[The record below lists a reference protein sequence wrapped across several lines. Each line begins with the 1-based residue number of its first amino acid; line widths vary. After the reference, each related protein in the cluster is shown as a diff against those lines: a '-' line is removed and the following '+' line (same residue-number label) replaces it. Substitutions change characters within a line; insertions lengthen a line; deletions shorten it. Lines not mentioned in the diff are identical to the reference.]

1 MAEHHPDPA
10 EAPERSRES
19 APLGPLPAVSYVM
32 PVLNEA
38 DHIEAAVASL
48 IAQDYAGDF
57 DIMLALGPSTDGTDA
72 VVRRLQERDPRVR
85 TTLNELGTTPEGLN
99 LAIRATSNPVVVR
112 VDAHSVLPTD
122 YTRIAVQT
130 LLRTGAANVGGIMD
144 AHGVTPFETAVALA
158 YGSRVGLGG
167 TPHHVGGHEGR
178 ADTVYLGVFRRDRLE
193 AAGLFDENIRRGQD
207 WELNRRLREAGDTV
221 WFNPALRVTYRPRS
235 SYSKL
240 ARQFLSTGLW
250 RGELAR
256 RHPSANG
263 LRYFVPPAMVLA
275 VAVGLVMGLLGVVQ
289 LVLRQGPRWTLLGF
303 LAPAVYILFVIG
315 ATLVV
320 AARSGLRTALWF
332 LLVLPC
338 IHFCWGIGFFFG
350 VAKLTRNIQA
360 YTGR

>member
-1 MAEHHPDPA
+1 MAEHRPKTPPR
-10 EAPERSRES
+10 PEGNRD
-19 APLGPLPAVSYVM
+19 LGPLPAVSYVM

-48 IAQDYAGDF
+48 IGQDYAGDF
-57 DIMLALGPSTDGTDA
+57 DIMLALGPSTDGTDE
-72 VVRRLQERDPRVR
+72 VVARIQRDDPRVR
-85 TTLNELGTTPEGLN
+85 TTINELGTTPEGLN
-99 LAIRATSNPVVVR
+99 LAIRATANPIVIR

-122 YTRIAVQT
+122 YTRIAVET
-130 LLRTGAANVGGIMD
+130 LLRTGAANVGGVM
-144 AHGVTPFETAVALA
+144 AAEGVTPFEKAVALA

-167 TPHHVGGHEGR
+167 TPHHVGGQEGP
-178 ADTVYLGVFRRDRLE
+178 AETVYLGVFRRDRLE

-207 WELNRRLREAGDTV
+207 WELNRRLRELGDVV
-221 WFNPALRVTYRPRS
+221 WFNPALHVTYRPRS
-235 SYSKL
+235 SYRKL

-256 RHPSANG
+256 RHPSQNG
-263 LRYFVPPAMVLA
+263 IRYFVPPAMVLSVTA
-275 VAVGLVMGLLGVVQ
+275 GLLLGILGLVRTAAGRGS
-289 LVLRQGPRWTLLGF
+289 RWPLLGF
-303 LAPAVYILFVIG
+303 AAPAVYLLFVVA
-315 ATLVV
+315 ATLLV

-338 IHFCWGIGFFFG
+338 IHFCWGTGFFFG

>member
-1 MAEHHPDPA
+1 MAEHRPKTPPRAQGSQD
-10 EAPERSRES
+10 
-19 APLGPLPAVSYVM
+19 LGPLPAVSYVM

-48 IAQDYAGDF
+48 VNQDYAGDF
-57 DIMLALGPSTDGTDA
+57 DIMLALGPSTDGTDE
-72 VVRRLQERDPRVR
+72 VVARIQREDPRVR
-85 TTLNELGTTPEGLN
+85 TAVNELGTTPEGLN
-99 LAIRATSNPVVVR
+99 IAIRATSNPVVVR
-112 VDAHSVLPTD
+112 VDAHSALPSD
-122 YTRIAVQT
+122 YTRIAVET
-130 LLRTGAANVGGIMD
+130 LIRTGAANVGGVM
-144 AHGVTPFETAVALA
+144 AAEGVTPFENAVALA

-167 TPHHVGGHEGR
+167 TPHHVGGHEGP
-178 ADTVYLGVFRRDRLE
+178 AETVYLGVFRRERLE
-193 AAGLFDENIRRGQD
+193 AAGMFDENIRRGQD
-207 WELNRRLREAGDTV
+207 WELNRRLREMGDLV

-235 SYSKL
+235 SYRKL

-256 RHPSANG
+256 RHPSQNG
-263 LRYFVPPAMVLA
+263 VRYFVPPAMVLT
-275 VAVGLVMGLLGVVQ
+275 VAVGLVSGIVGLIQ
-289 LVLRQGPRWTLLGF
+289 LAAGSGRRWPLLGF
-303 LAPAVYILFVIG
+303 LAPAVYVLFVVG
-315 ATLVV
+315 ATLFV

>member
-1 MAEHHPDPA
+1 M
-10 EAPERSRES
+10 
-19 APLGPLPAVSYVM
+19 GPLPAVSYVM

-57 DIMLALGPSTDGTDA
+57 DVMLALGPSTDGTDA
-72 VVRRLQERDPRVR
+72 VVRRMQLADPRIR
-85 TTLNELGTTPEGLN
+85 TAPNELGTTPEGLN
-99 LAIRATSNPVVVR
+99 IAIRATVNPIVVR
-112 VDAHSVLPTD
+112 VDAHSQLPTD
-122 YTRIAVQT
+122 YTRIAVET
-130 LLRTGAANVGGIMD
+130 LLRTGAANVGGVM
-144 AHGVTPFETAVALA
+144 AAEGKTPFETAVALA

-167 TPHHVGGHEGR
+167 TPHHVGGEEGP

-207 WELNRRLREAGDTV
+207 WELNRRLREQGDTV

-235 SYSKL
+235 SYSRL
-240 ARQFLSTGLW
+240 ARQFLSTGMW

-256 RHPSANG
+256 RYTSANG

-275 VAVGLVMGLLGVVQ
+275 VAVGLLLGLFGVVR
-289 LVLRQGPRWTLLGF
+289 LALGHGSRWPLIGF
-303 LAPAVYILFVIG
+303 AMPAVYVAFVVL
-315 ATLVV
+315 ATLLV
-320 AARSGLRTALWF
+320 AARHGVRTATWF

-338 IHFCWGIGFFFG
+338 IHYCWGIGFFFG